1 MIQDMEQILFTR
13 EQIQR
18 KVQELGKQITEDY
31 GSTVPLLIG
40 IL

>member
-18 KVQELGKQITEDY
+18 KVQELGKHITED
-31 GSTVPLLIG
+31 
-40 IL
+40 